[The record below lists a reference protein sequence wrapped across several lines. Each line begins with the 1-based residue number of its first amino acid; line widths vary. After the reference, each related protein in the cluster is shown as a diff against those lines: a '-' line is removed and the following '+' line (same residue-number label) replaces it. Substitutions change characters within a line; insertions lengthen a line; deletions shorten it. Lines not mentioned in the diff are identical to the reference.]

1 MFIYPKSHLIS
12 VQTDPHFEGEIS
24 ESYVLASKP
33 QMCFK
38 VTRRK
43 TTSDGVKPEEAKDPG
58 EKKGIMTRSAVAKGG
73 TPLKQLGVGLVRRKG
88 NIKAPPL

>member
-24 ESYVLASKP
+24 ESIVLASKP